1 MAILGIWQVVSS
13 TQKGMNAIT
22 DIPYKRRFAEKD
34 LSGASAMGV
43 QWAALQ
49 DAGLAVATLAG
60 LAPEKQDARV
70 QSFPAMIRDAGGWRF
85 DLAMQG
91 ISDMVAMMEP
101 GVKALLA
108 VADRGQDPTAA
119 AFSLWCEFREA
130 RSALLSLVP
139 DSDCPESSQRI

>member
-1 MAILGIWQVVSS
+1 MAILGIWQVVDSIP
-13 TQKGMNAIT
+13 KGMNAMT
-22 DIPYKRRFAEKD
+22 DLPSKRRFAGAD
-34 LSGASAMGV
+34 LRDANAMDV

-49 DAGLAVATLAG
+49 EAGSAVATLAG
-60 LAPEKQDARV
+60 LAFEKQDARV
-70 QSFPAMIRDAGGWRF
+70 QRFPIMIRDAAGWRL

-91 ISDMVAMMEP
+91 VSDMIAMMEP

-130 RSALLSLVP
+130 RSALMSLVP
-139 DSDCPESSQRI
+139 DSDCP